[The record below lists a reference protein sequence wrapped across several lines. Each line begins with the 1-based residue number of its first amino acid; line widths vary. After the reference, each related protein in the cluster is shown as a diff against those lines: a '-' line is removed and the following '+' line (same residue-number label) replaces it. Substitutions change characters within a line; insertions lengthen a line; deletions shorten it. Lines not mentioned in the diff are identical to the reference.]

1 MGVILV
7 KAQRG
12 VGIARLDEL
21 LEIGNLLGSP
31 EHRRELQTKGIS
43 PSRFPWAPRIDA
55 ENMVG
60 GS

>member
-1 MGVILV
+1 
-7 KAQRG
+7 